1 MAASDEWLKLDNQ
14 LCFLLY
20 GASRAVTQLYQP
32 LLEPLGLTY
41 PQYLALLV
49 LWEQDGIAVGSLG
62 ERLYLDSGT
71 LTPLLKRLEAA
82 GLVRRERSVDDE
94 RRVLVHLTDEGGALR
109 SRARGIP
116 RDLAGATGCS
126 AEEVASLTDQLQRLR
141 TRLLAATAPASA
153 P

>member
-41 PQYLALLV
+41 PQYLVLLV
-49 LWEQDGIAVGSLG
+49 LWEDDGASVRTLS

-71 LTPLLKRLEAA
+71 LTPLLSRLESA
-82 GLVRRERSVDDE
+82 GLVRRERSAEDARVVDIYLTAAGKKLKRAARSVPE
-94 RRVLVHLTDEGGALR
+94 ALLCRLGMPMQELARVRGGLKRLFELTKEK
-109 SRARGIP
+109 
-116 RDLAGATGCS
+116 
-126 AEEVASLTDQLQRLR
+126 AS
-141 TRLLAATAPASA
+141 
-153 P
+153 